1 MGRGPVNRDEVDRV
15 LGRLRDERDRITS
28 GLLELEAQ
36 QGYKL
41 LKGAPLTGRTADRWA
56 EIGDRMASMWRLFEA
71 YGGVL
76 GRAEEIRAR
85 RKRPDD
91 DELTELERLLRGPS
105 IELAT
110 SIPLEKR
117 TLLGPSTERLSLDD
131 VVARMTALYE
141 KAARDIAEVD
151 TAWSALLTRL
161 DRAAGAARAVERML
175 ESLGPDPEYDRVKG
189 QLDGLRETVRTNP
202 LSIGPA
208 AFDGVDAALASLRSR
223 LEEAVRVRAEYDQRL
238 RRIEETI
245 GLVRAAED
253 EAVLVRDRVLAKIAS
268 PVLPDLPDSSAALAD
283 RLAAMGAV
291 PGRWTELAARVAQLE
306 EASAGAL
313 EQARTTV
320 ATIAGLLERR
330 DELRGRLDAYRAKAG
345 RLGGAE
351 DPELTD
357 LYQRA
362 YDLLWTS
369 PCDLR
374 RSTAALAEY
383 QRAIG
388 DRK

>member
-1 MGRGPVNRDEVDRV
+1 MDRV
-15 LGRLRDERDRITS
+15 LGRLGDERDRITS

-41 LKGAPLTGRTADRWA
+41 LKGAPLTGLTASRWT
-56 EIGDRMASMWRLFEA
+56 ELSDRMVSLWRLFEA
-71 YGGVL
+71 YGRAL
-76 GRAEEIRAR
+76 GQAEEIRAR

-91 DELTELERLLRGPS
+91 AELTQLERLLRGPS
-105 IELAT
+105 IELPT
-110 SIPLEKR
+110 PIPLEKR
-117 TLLGPSTERLSLDD
+117 TLLGPSAEQLSLDA
-131 VVARMTALYE
+131 VVTRMTALYE
-141 KAARDIAEVD
+141 EAARIIAEVD

-161 DRAAGAARAVERML
+161 DRAAEAARAVEGML
-175 ESLGPDPEYDRVKG
+175 DSLGPDPEYDRVKAE
-189 QLDGLRETVRTNP
+189 LDGLRATVRTDP
-202 LSIGPA
+202 LSIRPA
-208 AFDGVDAALASLRSR
+208 AFDGVDAALGRLRSR

-245 GLVRAAED
+245 GQIRAVED
-253 EAVLVRDRVLAKIAS
+253 EARLVCDQVLAKIAS
-268 PVLPDLPDSSAALAD
+268 PMLPDLPESSAVLAD
-283 RLAAMGAV
+283 RLAATRTV
-291 PGRWTELAARVAQLE
+291 RGRWTDAAERVAQLE
-306 EASAGAL
+306 AAVASGL
-313 EQARTTV
+313 DQARTTV
-320 ATIAGLLERR
+320 NTIAGLLERR

-351 DPELTD
+351 DPELTA
-357 LYQRA
+357 LYERA

>member
-1 MGRGPVNRDEVDRV
+1 MNRDEVDRV
-15 LGRLRDERDRITS
+15 LGRLRDERDRITT
-28 GLLELEAQ
+28 GLLDLEAQ

-41 LKGAPLTGRTADRWA
+41 LKGAPLTGVTAGRWA
-56 EIGDRMASMWRLFEA
+56 GIGDRMASLWRLFEA

-85 RKRPDD
+85 RGRLDQG
-91 DELTELERLLRGPS
+91 ELAELEHLLRGPS

-110 SIPLEKR
+110 PIPLEKR
-117 TLLGPSTERLSLDD
+117 TLLGPSAERLSLDD
-131 VVARMTALYE
+131 VVTRMTALYE
-141 KAARDIAEVD
+141 EAARDIAEVD

-161 DRAAGAARAVERML
+161 DRAAETARAVEGML
-175 ESLGPDPEYDRVKG
+175 DTLGPDPDYDRVKG
-189 QLDGLRETVRTNP
+189 ELDGLRETVRTDP

-208 AFDGVDAALASLRSR
+208 AFDGVDAALAALRSR
-223 LEEAVRVRAEYDQRL
+223 LEEAARVRAEYDGRL
-238 RRIEETI
+238 RRVEETI
-245 GLVRAAED
+245 GLIRAAED
-253 EAVLVRDRVLAKIAS
+253 EAAVVRDRVLAKIAA
-268 PVLPDLPDSSAALAD
+268 PMLPDLPDSSAALAD
-283 RLAAMGAV
+283 RLAALGAV
-291 PGRWTELAARVAQLE
+291 RGRWTEIAGRVAQLE
-306 EASAGAL
+306 EAAASAL
-313 EQARTTV
+313 DQTRTTV

-345 RLGGAE
+345 RLGGLE
-351 DPELTD
+351 DPELTA

-362 YDLLWTS
+362 HDLLWTS

-374 RSTAALAEY
+374 ASTAALAEY

>member
-1 MGRGPVNRDEVDRV
+1 MNRDEVDRA

-41 LKGAPLTGRTADRWA
+41 LKGAPLTGVTADRWN
-56 EIGDRMASMWRLFEA
+56 ELGEGMASLWRLFEA
-71 YGGVL
+71 YGRVL

-85 RKRPDD
+85 RKKPDD
-91 DELTELERLLRGPS
+91 AELAELARLLRGPS
-105 IELAT
+105 IELPT
-110 SIPLEKR
+110 QIPLEKR
-117 TLLGPSTERLSLDD
+117 TLLGPSAEHLSLDD
-131 VVARMTALYE
+131 VVTRMTALYE
-141 KAARDIAEVD
+141 EAARMIAEVE

-161 DRAAGAARAVERML
+161 DRAAEAARAVEGML
-175 ESLGPDPEYDRVKG
+175 DSLGSEPEYDRVMG
-189 QLDGLRETVRTNP
+189 ELDGLRETVRTDP
-202 LSIGPA
+202 LSIRPA
-208 AFDGVDAALASLRSR
+208 AFDGVDAALGALRPR
-223 LEEAVRVRAEYDQRL
+223 LEEAVRVRAEYDVRL
-238 RRIEETI
+238 RRIENTI

-253 EAVLVRDRVLAKIAS
+253 EARLVREQVLAKIAS
-268 PVLPDLPDSSAALAD
+268 PVLPDLPESSAALAD
-283 RLAAMGAV
+283 RLAAMGTV
-291 PGRWTELAARVAQLE
+291 RGRWTDAAERVARLE
-306 EASAGAL
+306 EAAAGAL

-320 ATIAGLLERR
+320 RTIAGLLERR

-351 DPELTD
+351 DPELTA

-362 YDLLWTS
+362 HDLLWTS

-374 RSTAALAEY
+374 RATAALSEY

-388 DRK
+388 DRE

>member
-1 MGRGPVNRDEVDRV
+1 MNRDEVDRV

-28 GLLELEAQ
+28 GLFELEAQ

-41 LKGAPLTGRTADRWA
+41 LKGAPLTGLTADRWS
-56 EIGDRMASMWRLFEA
+56 ELGDRTASLWRLFEA
-71 YGGVL
+71 YGRVL
-76 GRAEEIRAR
+76 GQAEEIRAR
-85 RKRPDD
+85 RKKPDD
-91 DELTELERLLRGPS
+91 AELAELERLLRGPS

-110 SIPLEKR
+110 QIPLEKR

-131 VVARMTALYE
+131 VVTRMTALYE
-141 KAARDIAEVD
+141 EAARMIAEVD

-161 DRAAGAARAVERML
+161 DRVAEAARTVEGL
-175 ESLGPDPEYDRVKG
+175 LDSLGSDPEYDRLKG
-189 QLDGLRETVRTNP
+189 DLDGLRETVRTDP
-202 LSIGPA
+202 LSMRPA
-208 AFDGVDAALASLRSR
+208 AFDGVDAALGALRSR
-223 LEEAVRVRAEYDQRL
+223 LEEAVRVRAEFDVRL

-245 GLVRAAED
+245 GLIRAAED
-253 EAVLVRDRVLAKIAS
+253 EALRVRDQVLAKIAS
-268 PVLPDLPDSSAALAD
+268 PMLPDLPESSAALAD
-283 RLAAMGAV
+283 RLAALGAV
-291 PGRWTELAARVAQLE
+291 PGRWIDLAERVTQLE
-306 EASAGAL
+306 EAAANAL

-320 ATIAGLLERR
+320 RTIAGLLERR

-345 RLGGAE
+345 RLGGSE
-351 DPELTD
+351 DPGLTD

-362 YDLLWTS
+362 HDLLWTS

-374 RSTAALAEY
+374 RATAALAEY

>member
-1 MGRGPVNRDEVDRV
+1 MNRDEVDRV

>member
-1 MGRGPVNRDEVDRV
+1 MNRDEVDRV

-41 LKGAPLTGRTADRWA
+41 LKGAPLTGRTADSWA

-161 DRAAGAARAVERML
+161 DRAAEAARAVERML
-175 ESLGPDPEYDRVKG
+175 ESLGPDPEYDRMKG
-189 QLDGLRETVRTNP
+189 ELDGLRETVRTDP

-208 AFDGVDAALASLRSR
+208 AFDDVDAALASLRSR
-223 LEEAVRVRAEYDQRL
+223 LEEAVRVRADYGRRL

-268 PVLPDLPDSSAALAD
+268 PMLPDLPGSSAALAD

-306 EASAGAL
+306 EAAAGAL

>member
-1 MGRGPVNRDEVDRV
+1 VGRGPLNRDEVDRV

-41 LKGAPLTGRTADRWA
+41 LKGAPLTGLTADRWT
-56 EIGDRMASMWRLFEA
+56 ELSDRIASLWRLFEA
-71 YGGVL
+71 YGRVL
-76 GRAEEIRAR
+76 GQAEEIRAR

-91 DELTELERLLRGPS
+91 AELAELQRLLRGPS

-110 SIPLEKR
+110 PIPLEKR
-117 TLLGPSTERLSLDD
+117 TLLGPSAEQLSLDA
-131 VVARMTALYE
+131 VVTRMTALYE
-141 KAARDIAEVD
+141 EAARSIAEVD

-161 DRAAGAARAVERML
+161 DRAAETAHAVERML
-175 ESLGPDPEYDRVKG
+175 DSLGTDPEYDRVKG
-189 QLDGLRETVRTNP
+189 ELDGLRATVRTDP
-202 LSIGPA
+202 LSIRPA
-208 AFDGVDAALASLRSR
+208 AFDGVDATLGTLRSR

-245 GLVRAAED
+245 GQIRAAED
-253 EAVLVRDRVLAKIAS
+253 EATRVRDQVLAKIAS
-268 PVLPDLPDSSAALAD
+268 PVLPDLPQSSAALAD
-283 RLAAMGAV
+283 RLAAMRTV
-291 PGRWTELAARVAQLE
+291 RGRWTEAAERVAQLE
-306 EASAGAL
+306 AAVASGL

-320 ATIAGLLERR
+320 RTIAGLLERR

-345 RLGGAE
+345 RLGGSE
-351 DPELTD
+351 DPELTA
-357 LYQRA
+357 LYERA
-362 YDLLWTS
+362 HDLLWTS

-374 RSTAALAEY
+374 RSTAVLAEY

>member
-1 MGRGPVNRDEVDRV
+1 MDRV

-56 EIGDRMASMWRLFEA
+56 GIGDRMASMWRLFEA

-91 DELTELERLLRGPS
+91 AELAELEHLLRGPS

-131 VVARMTALYE
+131 VVTRMTALYE

-161 DRAAGAARAVERML
+161 DRAAEAARAVERML
-175 ESLGPDPEYDRVKG
+175 ESLGPDPEYDRLKG
-189 QLDGLRETVRTNP
+189 ELDGLRETVRTDP
-202 LSIGPA
+202 LSIRPA

-253 EAVLVRDRVLAKIAS
+253 EAVLVRDRILAKIAS

-306 EASAGAL
+306 EAAAAAL

-320 ATIAGLLERR
+320 ATIAGILERR

-351 DPELTD
+351 DPELTE